1 MSFFVLLPIFV
12 SSWWILFFFPSGGNS
27 MNKVAWLF
35 PGQGSQA
42 VGMGMA
48 LAEAEPAARAALR
61 EADEAL
67 GFALSTLMAEGPE
80 ETLRLTEHTQPAI
93 LTHSTMVVRAYAG
106 RLPKPDF
113 AAGHSL
119 GEYSAL
125 VALGALDFQ
134 DAVRTVRE
142 RGRAMQEAVPVGVG
156 AMAAILSMSLAD
168 VEASCAEAAA
178 ATGKIVVPANFNGPG
193 QIVIAGHAEAVEA
206 ALEAAKARGGRKMM
220 KLPVS
225 APFHS
230 PLMEP
235 AQARMEPLLRGLAFG
250 APACPLV
257 NNVDARAVT
266 EAEAL
271 RDGLVRQ
278 IPGAVRWQATL
289 DLLLD
294 QGVTTFLELGPG
306 KVLAGLVKRQAKD
319 RGMEVVALNLGGP
332 EDLIQLG

>member
-1 MSFFVLLPIFV
+1 MS
-12 SSWWILFFFPSGGNS
+12 
-27 MNKVAWLF
+27 KVAWLF

-42 VGMGMA
+42 VGMGVA
-48 LAEAEPAARAALR
+48 LAEAEPAARAVLQD
-61 EADEAL
+61 ADAAL
-67 GFALSTLMAEGPE
+67 GFPLSKLMAEGPE
-80 ETLRLTEHTQPAI
+80 ETLKLTEHTQPAI
-93 LTHSTMVVRAYAG
+93 LTHSVMVVRAWAH

-125 VALGALDFQ
+125 VARGALGFQ
-134 DAVRTVRE
+134 DAVRRVQE

-156 AMAAILSMSLAD
+156 AMAALLGMSQVD

-178 ATGKIVVPANFNGPG
+178 VTGKIVVPANFNGPG

-206 ALEAAKARGGRKMM
+206 AMEAAKTRGGRKMM

-235 AQARMEPLLRGLAFG
+235 AQTRMGPILRVLAFK
-250 APACPLV
+250 APICPLV
-257 NNVDARAVT
+257 NNVDAAPVT
-266 EAEAL
+266 SPDAL
-271 RDGLVRQ
+271 LDGLVRQ
-278 IPGAVRWQATL
+278 IPGAVRWQATM

-294 QGVTTFLELGPG
+294 QGVTTFVELGPG
-306 KVLAGLVKRQAKD
+306 KVLAGLAKRQAKE
-319 RGMEVVALNLGGP
+319 RGLEVAALSLGGP
-332 EDLIQLG
+332 EDLAQLG

>member
-1 MSFFVLLPIFV
+1 MS
-12 SSWWILFFFPSGGNS
+12 
-27 MNKVAWLF
+27 KVAWLF

-42 VGMGMA
+42 VGMGVA
-48 LAEAEPAARAALR
+48 LAAAEPAAQAVLAQ
-61 EADEAL
+61 ADAAL
-67 GFALSTLMAEGPE
+67 GFSLSQLMAEGPE
-80 ETLRLTEHTQPAI
+80 ETLKLTEHTQPAI
-93 LTHSTMVVRAYAG
+93 LTHSLMVARAWGAQ
-106 RLPKPDF
+106 LPAPDF

-125 VALGALDFQ
+125 VALGVLDFA

-142 RGRAMQEAVPVGVG
+142 RGRAMQVAVPVGVG
-156 AMAAILSMSLAD
+156 AMAAILSMSQED
-168 VEASCAEAAA
+168 VEASCLEAAA

-193 QIVIAGHAEAVEA
+193 QIVIAGHAEAVDA
-206 ALEAAKARGGRKMM
+206 ALEAAKARGGRKAM

-235 AQARMEPLLRGLAFG
+235 AQAHMEPLLRDLAFG
-250 APACPLV
+250 APRCPLV
-257 NNVDARAVT
+257 NNVDAAAIT
-266 EAEAL
+266 DPEAL
-271 RDGLVRQ
+271 RDGLIRQ

-306 KVLAGLVKRQAKD
+306 KVLAGLVKRQAKE
-319 RGMEVVALNLGGP
+319 RGLEVTALSFGAP
-332 EDLIQLG
+332 EDRAQLPA

>member
-1 MSFFVLLPIFV
+1 M
-12 SSWWILFFFPSGGNS
+12 G
-27 MNKVAWLF
+27 KVAWLF

-48 LAEAEPAARAALR
+48 LATAEPVAKAVLQD
-61 EADEAL
+61 ADAAL
-67 GFALSTLMAEGPE
+67 GFSLSQLMAEGPE

-93 LTHSTMVVRAYAG
+93 LTHSTMVVRAFAH
-106 RLPKPDF
+106 RLPRPDY

-125 VALGALDFQ
+125 VAIGSLSFH

-156 AMAAILSMSLAD
+156 AMAAILGMSLAD
-168 VEASCAEAAA
+168 VEASCAEAAV
-178 ATGKIVVPANFNGPG
+178 ATGKVVVPANFNGPG
-193 QIVIAGHAEAVEA
+193 QIVIAGHAEAVDA
-206 ALEAAKARGGRKMM
+206 ALEAAKARGGRKTM

-235 AQARMEPLLRGLAFG
+235 AKARMEPILRGLTFR
-250 APACPLV
+250 APLCPLV
-257 NNVDARAVT
+257 NNVDAAAVSDP
-266 EAEAL
+266 EAL
-271 RDGLVRQ
+271 RDGLIRQ
-278 IPGAVRWQATL
+278 IPGAVRWEATL
-289 DLLLD
+289 AFLLD

-306 KVLAGLVKRQAKD
+306 KVLSGLVKRQAKE
-319 RGMEVVALNLGGP
+319 RGLEVAAFNLGAP
-332 EDLIQLG
+332 EDLAQLG

>member
-1 MSFFVLLPIFV
+1 M
-12 SSWWILFFFPSGGNS
+12 G
-27 MNKVAWLF
+27 KVAWLF

-42 VGMGMA
+42 VGMGVA
-48 LAEAEPAARAALR
+48 LAQAEPAARAVLQ
-61 EADEAL
+61 EADVAL
-67 GFALSTLMAEGPE
+67 GFPLSKLMAEGPE

-93 LTHSTMVVRAYAG
+93 LTHSIMVVRAWG
-106 RLPKPDF
+106 HRLPKPDF

-125 VALGALDFQ
+125 VALGALRFE

-156 AMAAILSMSLAD
+156 AMAALLNMSLED
-168 VEASCAEAAA
+168 VEASCAEAAQS
-178 ATGKIVVPANFNGPG
+178 TGKIVVPANFNGPG
-193 QIVIAGHAEAVEA
+193 QIVIAGHVEAVEA

-235 AQARMEPLLRGLAFG
+235 AKARMEPILRGLDFQ
-250 APACPLV
+250 APSCPLV
-257 NNVDARAVT
+257 NNVDAAAVSDP
-266 EAEAL
+266 AAL

-289 DLLLD
+289 ELLLG
-294 QGVTTFLELGPG
+294 QVPG
-306 KVLAGLVKRQAKD
+306 RW
-319 RGMEVVALNLGGP
+319 
-332 EDLIQLG
+332 

>member
-1 MSFFVLLPIFV
+1 MS
-12 SSWWILFFFPSGGNS
+12 
-27 MNKVAWLF
+27 KVAWLF

-42 VGMGMA
+42 VGMGVA
-48 LAEAEPAARAALR
+48 LAEAEPAAKAVLQ
-61 EADEAL
+61 EADAAL
-67 GFALSTLMAEGPE
+67 GFPLSKLMAEGPE
-80 ETLRLTEHTQPAI
+80 ETLKLTEHTQPAI
-93 LTHSTMVVRAYAG
+93 LTHSLMVVRAWG
-106 RLPKPDF
+106 SQLPAPDY

-125 VALGALDFQ
+125 VALGVLDFA

-142 RGRAMQEAVPVGVG
+142 RGRAMQVAVPVGVG
-156 AMAAILSMSLAD
+156 AMAAILSMSQED
-168 VEASCAEAAA
+168 VEASCAEAQA

-193 QIVIAGHAEAVEA
+193 QIVIAGHAEAVDA
-206 ALEAAKARGGRKMM
+206 ALEAAKARGGRRAM

-235 AQARMEPLLRGLAFG
+235 ARAHMEPLLRGLAFQ
-250 APACPLV
+250 APRCPLV
-257 NNVDARAVT
+257 NNVDAAEVQDP
-266 EAEAL
+266 EAL
-271 RDGLVRQ
+271 RDGLIRQ

-306 KVLAGLVKRQAKD
+306 KVLAGLVKRQAKE
-319 RGMEVVALNLGGP
+319 RGLEVTALSLGAP
-332 EDLIQLG
+332 EDRAQLPA

>member
-1 MSFFVLLPIFV
+1 
-12 SSWWILFFFPSGGNS
+12 

-48 LAEAEPAARAALR
+48 LAEAEPAARTILQ

-67 GFALSTLMAEGPE
+67 GFPLSQLMAKGPE
-80 ETLRLTEHTQPAI
+80 DTLKLTEHTQPAI
-93 LTHSTMVVRAYAG
+93 LTHSTMVVRAYGAK
-106 RLPKPDF
+106 LPQPDF
-113 AAGHSL
+113 VAGHSL

-125 VALGALDFQ
+125 VAAGALNFG

-156 AMAAILSMSLAD
+156 AMAAVLGVPAAD
-168 VEASCAEAAA
+168 VETACRQAQAQS
-178 ATGKIVVPANFNGPG
+178 GQVVVPANFNGPG
-193 QIVIAGHAEAVEA
+193 QIVIAGHAEAVDA
-206 ALEAAKARGGRKMM
+206 AMELLKARGCRKMM

-235 AQARMEPLLRGLAFG
+235 AKARMEPLLQALAFS

-257 NNVDARAVT
+257 NNVDAAL
-266 EAEAL
+266 ACDPALL

-278 IPGAVRWQATL
+278 IPGAVRWEALTA
-289 DLLLD
+289 LLLE
-294 QGVTTFLELGPG
+294 QGVTVFFELGPG
-306 KVLAGLVKRQAKD
+306 KVLSGLVKRQAKEA
-319 RGMEVVALNLGGP
+319 GIEVQAWPIGGP
-332 EDLIQLG
+332 EDLSLVPGL

>member
-1 MSFFVLLPIFV
+1 MS
-12 SSWWILFFFPSGGNS
+12 
-27 MNKVAWLF
+27 KVAWLF

-48 LAEAEPAARAALR
+48 LAEAEPAARAVLQ
-61 EADEAL
+61 EADAAL
-67 GFALSTLMAEGPE
+67 GFSLSKLMADGPE
-80 ETLRLTEHTQPAI
+80 ETLKLTEHTQPAI
-93 LTHSTMVVRAYAG
+93 LTHSTMVVRAWVN
-106 RLPKPDF
+106 RLPRPDF

-125 VALGALDFQ
+125 VALGALSFR

-142 RGRAMQEAVPVGVG
+142 RGRAMQAAVPVGVG
-156 AMAAILSMSLAD
+156 AMAALLGMSLAD

-178 ATGKIVVPANFNGPG
+178 STGKVVVPANFNGPG

-206 ALEAAKARGGRKMM
+206 AMEAARTRGGRKALR
-220 KLPVS
+220 LPVS

-235 AQARMEPLLRGLAFG
+235 ARAHMEPLLLGLAFQ
-250 APACPLV
+250 APICPLV
-257 NNVDARAVT
+257 NNVDAAVVR
-266 EAEAL
+266 EPGAL

-278 IPGAVRWQATL
+278 IPGAVRWQATM

-294 QGVTTFLELGPG
+294 QGVTVFIELGPG
-306 KVLAGLVKRQAKD
+306 KVLAGLVKRQAKE
-319 RGMEVVALNLGGP
+319 RGQEVSAISLGMP
-332 EDLIQLG
+332 EDLAQLG